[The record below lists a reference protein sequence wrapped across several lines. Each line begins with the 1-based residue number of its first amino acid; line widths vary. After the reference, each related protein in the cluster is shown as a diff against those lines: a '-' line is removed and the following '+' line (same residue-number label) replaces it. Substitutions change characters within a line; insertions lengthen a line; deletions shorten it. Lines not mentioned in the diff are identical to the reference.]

1 MHAARI
7 DHLVIA
13 ARTLDEGVRWCEA
26 TLGVAPGPG
35 GTHPLMGTHNR
46 LLSIASDEFAQAYL
60 EIIAI
65 DPARRPLRE
74 PGRQR
79 WFDLDDAMLQDGLAR
94 HGPRLIHFVARVG
107 DAQAALHALATGPV
121 PIDRGALIE
130 ASRDS
135 VAGRLDWKISVRDD
149 GQRLFYGALPT
160 VIEWGP
166 VHPADMLP
174 ASGIA
179 LRSLRARHP
188 RHAVLRD
195 VLDTLGLADV
205 AVQPGPPD
213 LMAVLATPRGAVTLA
228 SAGL

>member
-1 MHAARI
+1 M
-7 DHLVIA
+7 
-13 ARTLDEGVRWCEA
+13 
-26 TLGVAPGPG
+26 
-35 GTHPLMGTHNR
+35 
-46 LLSIASDEFAQAYL
+46 
-60 EIIAI
+60 
-65 DPARRPLRE
+65 
-74 PGRQR
+74 
-79 WFDLDDAMLQDGLAR
+79 
-94 HGPRLIHFVARVG
+94 
-107 DAQAALHALATGPV
+107 

-195 VLDTLGLADV
+195 ALDTLGLADV

>member
-13 ARTLDEGVRWCEA
+13 ARTLEEGARWCEA

-160 VIEWGP
+160 VIEWGS
-166 VHPADMLP
+166 VHPADTMP
-174 ASGIA
+174 PSGVTLSA
-179 LRSLRARHP
+179 LRAAHP
-188 RHAVLRD
+188 RPEVLQAAHAALELAQVQVL
-195 VLDTLGLADV
+195 
-205 AVQPGPPD
+205 PGAPN
-213 LMAVLATPRGAVTLA
+213 LMAELHTPRGPITLE
-228 SAGL
+228 SKGI